1 MSLETEIEEYDHY
14 KINGRWVLKKKPS
27 DKVKSWLEQIKEE
40 ERKVAEH
47 INYLNSLNKPTL
59 L

>member
-1 MSLETEIEEYDHY
+1 MTEEIEFDHY
-14 KINGRWVLKKKPS
+14 KINGRWVVKKKPS
-27 DKVKSWLEQIKEE
+27 KEVKSWLEQIREE